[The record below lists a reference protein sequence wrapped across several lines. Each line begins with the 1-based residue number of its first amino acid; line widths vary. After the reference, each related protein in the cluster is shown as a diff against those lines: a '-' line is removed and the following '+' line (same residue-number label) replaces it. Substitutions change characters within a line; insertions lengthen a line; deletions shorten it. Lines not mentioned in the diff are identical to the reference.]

1 MNKVGVKDNS
11 NLEKLFKKEKKNMSK
26 EKSNLDIIND
36 NVKKTIEKTIDSKSI
51 DIAEI
56 VIERLNNSNKIKQEM
71 PYYKRVELLLY
82 NYENLKEAVRQ
93 KEEAIEELDIYGLP
107 EKSKSIVMYS
117 STGGN
122 SKGDRYAELKEKY
135 RLEKLETERILK
147 RIDNALDKIKKDK
160 YFKIIVYKYLSSE
173 EEKINTDDKLADEL
187 NKDRSTI
194 VRNRKRLINKL
205 AIILFPESIKS
216 VI

>member
-1 MNKVGVKDNS
+1 MILGVKDNS
-11 NLEKLFKKEKKNMSK
+11 NLEKLFRKEKREMGK
-26 EKSNLDIIND
+26 EKSNLDIINE
-36 NVKKTIEKTIDSKSI
+36 NVKKTIEKTIEMKSL
-51 DIAEI
+51 DIAEK
-56 VIERLNNSNKIKQEM
+56 VIEKLNNSNKIKQEM

-93 KEEAIEELDIYGLP
+93 KEEAIEELEIYGLP

-117 STGGN
+117 SAGGN
-122 SKGDRYAELKEKY
+122 TQADRYAELKEKY
-135 RLEKLETERILK
+135 RMEKLETERILK
-147 RIDNALDKIKKDK
+147 RIDNALDKIKEDK
-160 YFKIIVYKYLSSE
+160 YFKIIVYKYLNSE
-173 EEKINTDDKLADEL
+173 EEKVNTDDKLSELL

-205 AIILFPESIKS
+205 AIIFFPESIKS